1 MGLREVGPSGEV
13 TAALLGSWSVLQI
26 TVFRN
31 KQAWLLPGLAS
42 GLTMT
47 LFPHTSAAIRTLSAT
62 ADPEASPRES
72 CPVTSTADGAGQ
84 HTALGIL
91 WQKRHPAP
99 HWALSTD
106 GQTVIEQKRLLSQQS
121 RCCST
126 KDTAP
131 GSAPKAC
138 CTLGTPDKDML
149 PCPGRPCLLLQ
160 TQRLPTFPQIPQ
172 QPGRPYLAHT
182 GAQSSW
188 PPNMP

>member
-1 MGLREVGPSGEV
+1 MVGLREVGPSGEV

-138 CTLGTPDKDML
+138 CTLGTPDKDT
-149 PCPGRPCLLLQ
+149 PPSHPV
-160 TQRLPTFPQIPQ
+160 
-172 QPGRPYLAHT
+172 LADPASCCKPSGSQH
-182 GAQSSW
+182 SLKSH
-188 PPNMP
+188 NR